1 MSCAAGAMTCIA
13 PAFYKTVGKAVRLMK
28 KADVITGVVLLV
40 LSGYVI
46 LEAWRMPPS
55 ATFGPG
61 SGFLPFWLGVLL
73 AVLAAILLGT
83 AWRREATEKD
93 RKSPF
98 PGMEALVAIG
108 SVLAGLAAYIVLLEV
123 LGFLMDTFLYVAFL
137 LGVVEREK
145 WLMTLLVAVST
156 TAGLYL
162 IFQVLL
168 GITLPSNMFGF

>member
-1 MSCAAGAMTCIA
+1 
-13 PAFYKTVGKAVRLMK
+13 MK
-28 KADVITGVVLLV
+28 KADVVTGVVLLV

-46 LEAWRMPPS
+46 REAWLMPPS

-73 AVLAAILLGT
+73 AALAVILLGT
-83 AWRREATEKD
+83 AWRRKATEKD
-93 RKSPF
+93 RTSPF
-98 PGMEALVAIG
+98 PGTKALMAIG
-108 SVLAGLAAYIVLLEV
+108 SVLGGLAAYIVLLEI
-123 LGFLMDTFLYVAFL
+123 LGFLADTFLYVAFL

-145 WLMTLLVAVST
+145 WSITLLVAAST